1 MSIQGGGAFVLAASL
16 LLSATEGVVGFVA
29 SASTTPGPALQ
40 TTATA
45 HNNRRPKQST
55 TTTLSCIC
63 INCARVTN
71 CQAYHFVE
79 QQHSQPHINKDPSWE
94 PRDGSPTIQV
104 HIRPNDSSQNALR
117 QMWSEHEEQ
126 TRQAEELAGSV
137 GSSVDP
143 LFGEAQYDLSGAT
156 SYEYDVIECA
166 DYVEET
172 GAWVRNMPDE
182 IKLANPDF
190 VPT

>member
-1 MSIQGGGAFVLAASL
+1 MLAASL
-16 LLSATEGVVGFVA
+16 LLSATDGVVGFVA
-29 SASTTPGPALQ
+29 RTTSRPTLH
-40 TTATA
+40 TAA
-45 HNNRRPKQST
+45 KQST

-79 QQHSQPHINKDPSWE
+79 QQHSQPHINKDPTWE

-104 HIRPNDSSQNALR
+104 HVRPDDGAQNALR

-126 TRQAEELAGSV
+126 TRQAEELAGSA
-137 GSSVDP
+137 GSSEDP

-156 SYEYDVIECA
+156 SYEYDVVECA